1 MPQFPPTSGRALSG
15 GLASRALMTTIIL
28 PEEGGWMG
36 AAGLCQQ
43 HSPWMEAA
51 LSTSLL
57 SPPRAANV
65 LQSGCELGVE
75 KPIFS
80 ERR

>member
-1 MPQFPPTSGRALSG
+1 
-15 GLASRALMTTIIL
+15 
-28 PEEGGWMG
+28 MG

-57 SPPRAANV
+57 SPPHAANV